1 MREPAVAMTDRHPE
15 TEAIRNWLRTEGR
28 FIANADEFYTAYV
41 ERLRNSGLPIVR
53 FTTGVPSLHPQV
65 DSFSTVWERDKGLSF
80 QQYRRAE
87 EGEAVYRDSPLFIV
101 YNEGRSVRCDL
112 VAPAKEGEFSILPDL
127 RTAGL
132 VDYIVVPIPF
142 SDGSHKA
149 MSYATDREDGFSD
162 AEIAVLEGIAGDL
175 APVMETIYLRH
186 LAKTL
191 MDTYVG
197 PIAGQ
202 RVLDGAIKRG
212 MQETIRAAIWFSDL
226 RDFTPLSETL
236 PGSQLIDLLND
247 YFDAMAQ
254 AIEGE
259 GGEILK
265 FIGDAVMAIF
275 LPKDDDETDAAQRAF
290 KAARAAQTA
299 IAELND
305 ERTTARKP
313 KVNYGIALHFGNL
326 LYGNVGGGNRLDFTV
341 IRPAVNLA
349 SRIEGLTREL
359 GEGVL
364 ASAEFAAIHG
374 GSFKM
379 LGEFELNGITEKRA
393 VYAPK

>member
-1 MREPAVAMTDRHPE
+1 MTDRHPE

-41 ERLRNSGLPIVR
+41 ERLRDGGLPIVR

-149 MSYATDREDGFSD
+149 MSYATDSKGGFSD

-226 RDFTPLSETL
+226 RGFTPLSETL

-275 LPKDDDETDAAQRAF
+275 LPKGDDETDAAQRAF

-341 IRPAVNLA
+341 IGPAVNLA

-359 GEGVL
+359 GDGVL

-374 GSFKM
+374 GGFKM